1 MTAVV
6 GDRYGSSDV
15 LRVARVKRPEAGPGE
30 VLVRVHA
37 ASINTADID
46 NLRGRPWPVRFYTGL
61 RRPRMK
67 VPGVDIAGVVEEV
80 GPGVASLGVGDE
92 VWADLFGSGAGAFA
106 EYVCVSES
114 ALLPKPAGVSFDK
127 AATAPH
133 SAGLAFQALK
143 SRGVS
148 PGDHVLINGG
158 GGCVGPFAIQMAR
171 ALGAEVTGV
180 DHTDKLDLMRSVG
193 ADHVVDFTLVDVTR
207 SGRRYDLIV
216 DIAANRSVTAFRRS
230 LTERGAYVQV
240 ARSIGGFFSA
250 VLLGALIG
258 GRRRMGVFMW
268 VPNHPEDMDRV
279 GNLIASGA
287 VDPVIDRV
295 FPLAEAPQAVAHQES
310 GKALGKVVLAVAS

>member
-6 GDRYGSSDV
+6 GDRCGSSDV
-15 LRVARVKRPEAGPGE
+15 LRVARVPVPEPGEGE

-37 ASINTADID
+37 ASINTADIE
-46 NLRGRPWPVRFYTGL
+46 NLRGRPWPVRLYTGL

-67 VPGVDIAGVVEEV
+67 VPGFDIAGVVEEV
-80 GPGVASLGVGDE
+80 GPGVASIGVGDE

-114 ALLPKPAGVSFDK
+114 ALLPKPAGVSFAK

-133 SAGLAFQALK
+133 SAVLALQALK

-158 GGCVGPFAIQMAR
+158 GGCVGPFAIQIAR

-216 DIAANRSVTAFRRS
+216 DIAASRSVTAFRRS

-240 ARSIGGFFSA
+240 ARSLGGFFSA
-250 VLLGALIG
+250 ALLGALIG

-268 VPNHPEDMDRV
+268 VPNHSGDMARIGD
-279 GNLIASGA
+279 LIASGA
-287 VDPVIDRV
+287 VVPVIDRV
-295 FPLAEAPQAVAHQES
+295 FPLAETPRAVALQES
-310 GKALGKVVLAVAS
+310 GKANGKVVLAVAS

>member
-46 NLRGRPWPVRFYTGL
+46 NLRGRPWPVRLYTGL
-61 RRPRMK
+61 RRPRMR
-67 VPGVDIAGVVEEV
+67 VPGLDIVGVVEEV
-80 GPGVASLGVGDE
+80 GPGVASIGVGDE

-133 SAGLAFQALK
+133 SALLAFQALK

-148 PGDHVLINGG
+148 PGDRVLINGG

-216 DIAANRSVTAFRRS
+216 DIAANRSVAAFRRS

>member
-6 GDRYGSSDV
+6 GDRYGSADV
-15 LRVARVKRPEAGPGE
+15 LRVVRVERPEAGPGK
-30 VLVRVHA
+30 VLVRVYA

-46 NLRGRPWPVRFYTGL
+46 NLRGRPWPVRLYTGL
-61 RRPRMK
+61 RRPRTK
-67 VPGVDIAGVVEEV
+67 IPGLDIAGVVEKV
-80 GPGVASLGVGDE
+80 GPGVASIGVGDE

-114 ALLPKPAGVSFDK
+114 ALLPKPSGVSFDK

-133 SAGLAFQALK
+133 SAVLALQALK

-148 PGDHVLINGG
+148 SGDHVLINGG
-158 GGCVGPFAIQMAR
+158 GGCVGPFAIQIAR
-171 ALGAEVTGV
+171 ALGAEVTAV
-180 DHTDKLDLMRSVG
+180 DHTAKLDLMRAAG
-193 ADHVVDFTLVDVTR
+193 AHHVVDFTSEDVTR
-207 SGRRYDLIV
+207 SGLRYELIV

-240 ARSIGGFFSA
+240 ARTIGGFFA
-250 VLLGALIG
+250 AAMLGALIG

-268 VPNHPEDMDRV
+268 VPNQPEDMAHI

-287 VDPVIDRV
+287 VDPMIDRV
-295 FPLAEAPQAVAHQES
+295 FPLAETPQAVAHQES
-310 GKALGKVVLAVAS
+310 GRALGKIVLAVAS